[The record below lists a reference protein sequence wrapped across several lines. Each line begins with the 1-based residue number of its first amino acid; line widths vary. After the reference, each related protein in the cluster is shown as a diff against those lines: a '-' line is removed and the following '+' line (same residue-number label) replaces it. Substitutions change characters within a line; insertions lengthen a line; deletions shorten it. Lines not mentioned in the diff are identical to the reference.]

1 MALQFFFSLGK
12 SSLVR
17 SLFHGFSLARRLR
30 NLHVNSICREVRMNK
45 HLFQGVFCGGIFAA
59 AITWIAASDAMTEGG
74 LALLA
79 SAVFGLAAGL
89 CIGGLIAANFAM
101 LAVEEKENKEAL
113 VHRTEEAP
121 ATA

>member
-1 MALQFFFSLGK
+1 
-12 SSLVR
+12 
-17 SLFHGFSLARRLR
+17 
-30 NLHVNSICREVRMNK
+30 MNK